1 MTPNRGRNR
10 LRWKAA
16 DTDGFL
22 AGFHFNFANA
32 GFVDQFN
39 QFFNFTDIHEF
50 SLSILVVMLRAYR
63 YPQVTV
69 ISILAF
75 VMGAIESV
83 GFQQV
88 ARMKR
93 SGIRENN
100 DVVYRPRISL
110 RFIRATC

>member
-1 MTPNRGRNR
+1 M
-10 LRWKAA
+10 
-16 DTDGFL
+16 
-22 AGFHFNFANA
+22 
-32 GFVDQFN
+32 
-39 QFFNFTDIHEF
+39 
-50 SLSILVVMLRAYR
+50 SILVVMLRAYR

-88 ARMKR
+88 AR
-93 SGIRENN
+93 I
-100 DVVYRPRISL
+100 PL

>member
-1 MTPNRGRNR
+1 M
-10 LRWKAA
+10 
-16 DTDGFL
+16 
-22 AGFHFNFANA
+22 
-32 GFVDQFN
+32 
-39 QFFNFTDIHEF
+39 
-50 SLSILVVMLRAYR
+50 SILVVMLRAYR

-93 SGIRENN
+93 SGIRG
-100 DVVYRPRISL
+100 R
-110 RFIRATC
+110 